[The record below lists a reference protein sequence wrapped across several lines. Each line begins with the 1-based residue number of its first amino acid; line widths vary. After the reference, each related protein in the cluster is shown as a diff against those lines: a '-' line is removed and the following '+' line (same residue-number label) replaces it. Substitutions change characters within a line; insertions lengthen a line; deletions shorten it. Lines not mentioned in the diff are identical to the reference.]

1 MYNNNNN
8 HNSRQHQNGSRRSM
22 QSPFGDD
29 NYQEF
34 SSPFADDNLEE
45 VSEQRSQQPLTQ
57 QGKENLRLLQRFY
70 LSLIVTGIV
79 VGGILTLG
87 VALLLDQ
94 WGVLDSPND
103 KYREENEPKNIIFK
117 GINRQFNSKF
127 FFNSNG
133 SN

>member
-1 MYNNNNN
+1 MTNNN
-8 HNSRQHQNGSRRSM
+8 HHNSRYNQNGSRPSM
-22 QSPFGDD
+22 QSPFSED

-34 SSPFADDNLEE
+34 SSPFSQENLEHI
-45 VSEQRSQQPLTQ
+45 SEERSQQPLTQ

-70 LSLIVTGIV
+70 ISLIVTGIV

-87 VALLLDQ
+87 VAVLLDQ

-103 KYREENEPKNIIFK
+103 KYREENEQKNIIFK